1 MRILFLCRFLPHRKA
16 RDSGR
21 QDTYHYVHSL
31 SERHD
36 VSLIAFVSE
45 NESEALPE
53 VEQICDRVVAI
64 PYSHNGLTSRLRRA
78 FWRQVIPR
86 VYGRNVSTAYRRNI
100 VNLLTEIPFDAFIVD
115 GQMASYIRY
124 LHDGHIFLDEVD
136 IYGQVAFSHYLNE
149 SNSIKK
155 RLAKYDWQR
164 TAEAELNYAAAADGV
179 LVRSEKDLRY
189 LQKRLPEVD
198 ITILPPWFEGLDE
211 LARISPSRPEGNII
225 LFVGAMDILANQE
238 AAIYFAR
245 EILPQVRDRLTDA
258 EFYVVGNKPGPQVE
272 RLAIIDGVIV
282 TGEVE
287 ALRPYYEK
295 AAVNVVPLMTG
306 GGIIVK
312 TLNGMASGR
321 PTIVSEAGNSGT
333 EALNDEHLLVVTDG
347 AEAFS
352 DAVVKVLIDDKLW
365 TRLAISGQS
374 FIQNRY
380 DWNTIIKDLEILIQ
394 KIAQ

>member
-1 MRILFLCRFLPHRKA
+1 
-16 RDSGR
+16 
-21 QDTYHYVHSL
+21 
-31 SERHD
+31 
-36 VSLIAFVSE
+36 
-45 NESEALPE
+45 
-53 VEQICDRVVAI
+53 
-64 PYSHNGLTSRLRRA
+64 
-78 FWRQVIPR
+78 
-86 VYGRNVSTAYRRNI
+86 
-100 VNLLTEIPFDAFIVD
+100 
-115 GQMASYIRY
+115 
-124 LHDGHIFLDEVD
+124 
-136 IYGQVAFSHYLNE
+136 
-149 SNSIKK
+149 
-155 RLAKYDWQR
+155 
-164 TAEAELNYAAAADGV
+164 
-179 LVRSEKDLRY
+179 
-189 LQKRLPEVD
+189 VD